1 MTSPQLENRLNYEI
15 LEIIGGGNFGVVS
28 KILVKEDNKVYALK
42 EVKLD
47 RKDQPD
53 ALVEPDAEHKLNLQ
67 KKWIPNFLKSYGSH
81 HEPNEKFLFS
91 KDLMQ
96 MTLEKYI
103 DKNGP
108 LSFEEFFPIFKNN
121 LTG

>member
-1 MTSPQLENRLNYEI
+1 MTSPQLKSKSNYEI
-15 LEIIGGGNFGVVS
+15 IENLGGGNFGVVS

-42 EVKLD
+42 QVMLD

-53 ALVEPDAEHKLNLQ
+53 ALKDAEAEYKLL
-67 KKWIPNFLKSYGSH
+67 KKWIPNVLKSYGSH

-91 KDLMQ
+91 TDLME

-103 DKNGP
+103 DDNGP
-108 LSFEEFFPIFKNN
+108 LLFEKFFPIFKDI

>member
-1 MTSPQLENRLNYEI
+1 MTSPQLKSKLNYEI
-15 LEIIGGGNFGVVS
+15 LENLGGGNFGVVS

-53 ALVEPDAEHKLNLQ
+53 ALVEAEAEYKLL
-67 KKWIPNFLKSYGSH
+67 KKWIPNVLKSYGSH

-91 KDLMQ
+91 TDLMQ

-103 DKNGP
+103 DKNVP
-108 LSFEEFFPIFKNN
+108 LSLEKFFPIFKNN